1 MKRFSPLDSSL
12 FIQNRKDFTAQL
24 KPNSIAIFHSGDQF
38 MKSADATHAFFQN
51 PDLYYLT
58 GIDQEDTI
66 LVLFPDAP
74 NEAWEEVLFVKETSE
89 LIKVWEGYKYTKEQA
104 TSISGIQNI
113 QWNKGFNGLFE
124 MMMHYAAHVYINL
137 NEHDRA
143 HYDGDYK
150 DLRFLNEAKSKFPLH
165 QFERSAPIMGA
176 LRTAKKQQ
184 EIDMIQAAS
193 NITIEAFK
201 SILKDMKKFKYE
213 FEVEAEYTYI
223 FNKNK
228 AIHAYNPIIAGGA
241 NACVLHYNDNDKEL
255 RNGDLLLMDVG
266 SSFANYAS
274 DMTRTIPVG
283 GRFSDRQKTIYNA
296 CLNVFKECKKLFSTQ
311 ILLLD
316 YNNECK
322 KLMEMELVQV
332 GLLDATAV
340 QNQDP
345 MNPLYRKYFPHGVAH
360 FLGLDV
366 HDVGNHYAKIPNN
379 AVLTCEPGIYIQ
391 EEGLGIRIENDIVV
405 KSDGNHIDLFK
416 DCPIEVAEIE
426 ALMN

>member
-1 MKRFSPLDSSL
+1 MKRFSPLDSTL
-12 FIQNRKDFTAQL
+12 FIQNRKDFIASL

-66 LVLFPDAP
+66 LVLFPDAT
-74 NEAWEEVLFVKETSE
+74 NEAWKEVLFVKETSE

-104 TSISGIQNI
+104 TSISGIKNI
-113 QWNKGFNGLFE
+113 QWNKGFDGLFE
-124 MMMHYAAHVYINL
+124 MMMHYASNLYVNL

-150 DLRFLNEAKSKFPLH
+150 DLRFLNEVKSKFPLH

-176 LRTAKKQQ
+176 LRASKKQQ

-201 SILKDMKKFKYE
+201 SILRDMKKFKYE

-223 FNKNK
+223 FNRNK

-241 NACVLHYNDNDKEL
+241 NACILHYNDNDKEL
-255 RNGDLLLMDVG
+255 HNGDLLLMDVG

-274 DMTRTIPVG
+274 DMTRTIPVS

-296 CLNVFKECKKLFSTQ
+296 CLNVFKECKNMFSTQ
-311 ILLLD
+311 ISLLD
-316 YNNECK
+316 YNNEAK
-322 KLMEMELVQV
+322 KIMEKELIQV

-366 HDVGNHYAKIPNN
+366 HDVGNHYAKLPNN

-391 EEGLGIRIENDIVV
+391 EEGLGIRIENDIVI

-416 DCPIEVAEIE
+416 NCPIEVSEIE
-426 ALMN
+426 DLMN

>member
-12 FIQNRKDFTAQL
+12 FIQNRKDFVAQL

-74 NEAWEEVLFVKETSE
+74 NEAWKEVLFVKETSE

-104 TSISGIQNI
+104 TSISGIQHI
-113 QWNKGFNGLFE
+113 QWNKGFKNQFD
-124 MMMHYAAHVYINL
+124 MMMHYAAHVYVNL

-143 HYDGDYK
+143 HFDGDYK
-150 DLRFLNEAKSKFPLH
+150 DLRFLNEIKTQFPLH
-165 QFERSAPIMGA
+165 QFERSAPIMGM

-223 FNKNK
+223 FNRNK

-274 DMTRTIPVG
+274 DMTRTIPVS

-311 ILLLD
+311 ISLLD

-366 HDVGNHYAKIPNN
+366 HDVGNHYSLIPNN

-405 KSDGNHIDLFK
+405 KSDGIHIDLFK
-416 DCPIEVAEIE
+416 DCPIEVSEIE
-426 ALMN
+426 DLMN